1 MRRLIILLAA
11 GLLTV
16 LAAQPA
22 AAQAGT
28 SFPSGFI
35 SNNHGRIVETVFHPT
50 NEQWFVQIAVDVHF
64 GYNTPAPDADAEFAS
79 TVGRIAKG
87 DGALRVQIDTLRLGY
102 ESGIPVVDDC
112 RPFPGQPRNRQNGAS
127 PCTPLN
133 SGDASQVIG
142 SMGWVR
148 LRCTDPRIAGRGF
161 FSVRWADGTLTRF
174 SERTSYVA
182 HDLNGCNADLAVDK
196 IATEGTE
203 NKTTYTVPDDDFV
216 YQLDVTNFGPD
227 RPNVTVVDTLP
238 VGVDPPS
245 DIDMMGPNCTPSFNA
260 TTRRLT
266 LTCPNLPI
274 GTTIVTFL
282 TSTNSQA
289 TGDLTN
295 TATISGANNADPDPS
310 NNSDSYTLTPAP

>member
-1 MRRLIILLAA
+1 MVVFAA
-11 GLLTV
+11 PFSQV
-16 LAAQPA
+16 S
-22 AAQAGT
+22 GT
-28 SFPSGFI
+28 PVAVSGEPTQSVIGGSGI
-35 SNNHGRIVETVFHPT
+35 SNNHGRIVKTVFHPT

-87 DGALRVQIDTLRLGY
+87 DGALRVQIDALRLGY

-112 RPFPGQPRNRQNGAS
+112 RPIAGQPRNRQNGAS
-127 PCTPLN
+127 PCAPLN

-142 SMGWVR
+142 SMGCVR
-148 LRCTDPRIAGRGF
+148 LRCTDPSIAGRGF

-203 NKTTYTVPDDDFV
+203 NKTTYTVPDDEFV
-216 YQLDVTNFGPD
+216 YQIDVTNFGPD
-227 RPNVTVVDTLP
+227 RPSVTLVDTLP
-238 VGVDPPS
+238 AGLAAPTN
-245 DIDMMGPNCTPSFNA
+245 IDAGPGGSCTYNA
-260 TTRRLT
+260 STRRLT
-266 LTCPNLPI
+266 CQFTTL
-274 GTTIVTFL
+274 GTGVRIVTFV
-282 TSTNSQA
+282 TSTLAGAS
-289 TGDLTN
+289 GPLTN
-295 TATISGANNADPDPS
+295 TATVSHAGTDPNLA